1 MKILIT
7 GAAGFIGY
15 HLVGKLAAGG
25 EEIIG
30 IDNINDY
37 YDVSLKYDRLAATGI
52 GAQSATWQLPVKSEI
67 FGNYSFI
74 RMNLEDAVQLKAL
87 FKKEQFD
94 VVCHLAAQAGVRY
107 SIDYPE
113 KYISSNIIG
122 FFNVLEACRQFNIKH
137 LVYASSSSI
146 YGNREKMPLT
156 VGDNT
161 DHPVSLY
168 AATKKS
174 NELMAYTYSH
184 LYDFKTTGLRFFTV
198 YGPWGRPDMAP
209 VLFADAISNGTLI
222 KVFNHGNLER
232 DFTYIDDIIEGII
245 RVIEHSGVKK
255 SPDEDE
261 KRGAFLYNIGNG
273 SPVKLMDF
281 ISTMEKA
288 LGKTAL
294 KEFLPMQ
301 PGDVLKTFADI
312 SGLKNDFGYAPN
324 TALEQGI
331 REFVSWYQSYYNK
344 A

>member
-15 HLVGKLAAGG
+15 HLVGKLAACG

-74 RMNLEDAVQLKAL
+74 RMNLEDAAQLKAL

-107 SIDYPE
+107 SIDHPE

-209 VLFADAISNGTLI
+209 VLFADAISNGTPI

-255 SPDEDE
+255 SSDEDE
-261 KRGAFLYNIGNG
+261 DRGAFLYNIGNG